1 MVAPQSRLWVQVGKG
16 TEAPCLEKRRTKRCF
31 CGPGE
36 FLLAEHVN
44 VVERQEPSL
53 WDIRMQ
59 QCNLG
64 GHFEQAGEALCHGEC
79 MWRSPSHTVINDK
92 F

>member
-1 MVAPQSRLWVQVGKG
+1 MLPKKKASQSGAPKKQVSRHGSKVGKG

-31 CGPGE
+31 CGSGE

-53 WDIRMQ
+53 WDIRTQ
-59 QCNLG
+59 LCNLG
-64 GHFEQAGEALCHGEC
+64 GHFEQAGEAPCHSEC
-79 MWRSPSHTVINDK
+79 T
-92 F
+92 